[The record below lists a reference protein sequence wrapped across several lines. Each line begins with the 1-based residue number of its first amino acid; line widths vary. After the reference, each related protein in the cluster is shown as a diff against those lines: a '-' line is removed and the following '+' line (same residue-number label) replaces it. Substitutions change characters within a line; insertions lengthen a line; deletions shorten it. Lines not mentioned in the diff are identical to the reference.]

1 MHLIDL
7 QPCALAAALVT
18 VCSLPA
24 PRIHVGTWAADEPM
38 TAAAGISNTT
48 VGVASAAETAPD
60 AELKLRQD
68 MRKLWSDH
76 VIWTRCYIIASVDG
90 QPDQKAAAARLMK
103 NQEDIGD
110 AIAPFYGKE
119 ADEKL
124 TGLLKEHIQIAV
136 DLINAA
142 KAKDDAKVKEL
153 DRNWQ
158 RNAKDIAAFLSAA
171 NPHWPEATLAE
182 MMNTHLTT
190 TTVEVTARLEQK
202 WDRDVKAF
210 DEVYD
215 HILDMADALSDGIVK
230 QFPEKFSSGGGPGR

>member
-1 MHLIDL
+1 MRLISL
-7 QPCALAAALVT
+7 QACALVGALT
-18 VCSLPA
+18 LIGSLPIA
-24 PRIHVGTWAADEPM
+24 CTQDGTWAGDEPKGESR
-38 TAAAGISNTT
+38 ASNKAVVT
-48 VGVASAAETAPD
+48 SAETTTE

-68 MRKLWSDH
+68 MRRLWSDH
-76 VIWTRCYIIASVDG
+76 VIWTRCYIIAAAGD

-103 NQEDIGD
+103 NQEEIGD

-142 KAKDDAKVKEL
+142 KAKDDAKVSEL
-153 DRNWQ
+153 DRTWQ
-158 RNAKDIAAFLSAA
+158 RNARDIAAFLSGA
-171 NPHWPEATLAE
+171 NPHWPQATLTE

-190 TTVEVTARLEQK
+190 TTVEVTARLEKK
-202 WDRDVKAF
+202 WDRDVMAF

-215 HILDMADALSDGIVK
+215 HILEMADALSDGIVK
-230 QFPEKFSSGGGPGR
+230 QFPEKFSSGGGPRR

>member
-1 MHLIDL
+1 MRLIYL
-7 QPCALAAALVT
+7 QPCALAGALVM
-18 VCSLPA
+18 VGSLPA
-24 PRIHVGTWAADEPM
+24 PRAHVGTWAADEPRLE
-38 TAAAGISNTT
+38 AAGIWNTT
-48 VGVASAAETAPD
+48 VGIARAAEAAPD

-68 MRKLWSDH
+68 MRELWSDH
-76 VIWTRCYIIASVDG
+76 VIWTRCYIIAAVDD

-110 AIAPFYGKE
+110 AIAPFYGKA
-119 ADEKL
+119 ADDKL
-124 TGLLKEHIQIAV
+124 TGLLKEHLEIAV
-136 DLINAA
+136 DLVNAA
-142 KAKDDAKVKEL
+142 KAKDDAKVKEI

-158 RNAKDIAAFLSAA
+158 RNAKDIAVFLSGA
-171 NPHWPEATLAE
+171 NPHWPQATLAE

-215 HILDMADALSDGIVK
+215 HILEMADALSDGIVK